1 MNDTIRD
8 SLATALGSGYTI
20 GRELGGGG
28 MSRVWI
34 ARDDS
39 LGRDVV
45 VKLLSPDLAQDLS
58 VERFTREV
66 RLAAGLQH
74 AHIVPLLTAGVT
86 SDNRPYYLMP
96 FVEGES
102 LRARLDR
109 DPTAPAQPIA
119 DVVSVLRDVCRALA
133 YAHARG
139 VVHRDI
145 KPDNILV
152 SGGAAMVADFG
163 IAKAMS
169 SARGP
174 ETQSSTE
181 QTSAALTRVGA
192 AIGSPAYMSPE
203 QGSGDPETDHRT
215 DIYALGVTAY
225 ELLTGRP
232 PFTQPTATGQLMA
245 HFTETPVDVRARR
258 ADVPDGLAA
267 LVMSCLAKLP
277 DDRPQSAELLATALG
292 ESVLSSGSGSTTA
305 RAATIQ
311 TAPISRG
318 SRSRALLVGGAVTA
332 LGLAYGAFQY
342 FSAPS
347 GLESNLMAVM
357 PFSVRDSSVQ
367 LWREGLVD
375 VLSRS
380 LDGAGS
386 LRTVA
391 ASTTIAQS
399 PARADAASAEKLGQ
413 SVGAGLVLF
422 GDIALEGRDSVH
434 IRYSVYDVRTARTRS
449 NLELRGERSRMD
461 ALADSMALRV
471 LREIGGAGSVGGAAL
486 TGVGTRSL
494 PAMRAFLQG
503 QQLYRRGVVD
513 SAKAAYQVALES
525 DSTFALAWRGLA
537 SVYIRQGREEE
548 PDAVHA
554 LDKAI
559 RYKAGRSPRDSMLLQ
574 ADSLR
579 LAFKRR
585 APGATDAVDAIP
597 VLAQLFQTLER
608 ATSAYPSDAELW
620 FERGDA
626 GYHFGEFSD
635 VTLTQARDWFS
646 RGTALDSTF
655 IVPYYHLFDLALRTG
670 NTTETAQSSR
680 RLAALSTGD
689 AAVYYKVLASVLE
702 TQPISA
708 STRAL
713 LDSVPVPF
721 VGSLLQTLASMPD
734 SGDVALTLAQEIATR
749 PLPRLATDPDTAGFR
764 DAMSLP
770 FALRGR
776 GRDALTW
783 SKAPG
788 LQLQLSRIGIVSPDS
803 ALTRMRQLLSQDPR
817 QAVGASRLFAD
828 MHDTASMRRL
838 TVYAD
843 SVDKATTSQ
852 TGKPV
857 PSALVAVPAFRLLAS
872 GDTNAALKAFL
883 ALPMSACGGLPCA
896 ASTVAALLV
905 KRGRSAEAAR
915 ILDRWLPS
923 QSRRIDVPLDWLT
936 RARIA
941 EQVGDTEKAALFYRR
956 VVTVWRGGDAELRE
970 RVNEAKAGVGRMSRK

>member
-1 MNDTIRD
+1 VSDIIEN
-8 SLATALGSGYTI
+8 SLAEALGTGYTI

-34 ARDDS
+34 ARDEN

-86 SDNRPYYLMP
+86 SDKRPYYLMP

-109 DPTAPAQPIA
+109 DPASPAQPIA

-133 YAHARG
+133 YAHSRG

-163 IAKAMS
+163 IAKAMN
-169 SARGP
+169 SARGAD
-174 ETQSSTE
+174 T

-232 PFTQPTATGQLMA
+232 PFAQSTASGQLMA
-245 HFTETPVDVRARR
+245 HFTETPVDVRERR
-258 ADVPDGLAA
+258 GDVPDGLAA
-267 LVMSCLAKLP
+267 LIMSCLAKNP
-277 DDRPQSAELLATALG
+277 DDRPQSAEQLATALG
-292 ESVLSSGSGSTTA
+292 ESVLSTGSVAATARPAASSTTQA
-305 RAATIQ
+305 PRAA
-311 TAPISRG
+311 G
-318 SRSRALLVGGAVTA
+318 GRALLIGGAVGA
-332 LGLAYGAFQY
+332 LALAFGAFKY
-342 FSAPS
+342 LRAPS
-347 GLESNLMAVM
+347 GLESNLVAVM
-357 PFSVRDSSVQ
+357 PFTVRDSSVQ

-380 LDGAGS
+380 LDGAGT

-391 ASTTIAQS
+391 ASTTIGQS
-399 PARADAASAEKLGQ
+399 PARADAATAEQLGR

-434 IRYSVYDVRTARTRS
+434 IRYSLYDVGTSRTRS
-449 NLELRGERSRMD
+449 NFELRGERGRMD

-471 LREIGGAGSVGGAAL
+471 LREIGGAGSVGGTAL

-494 PAMRAFLQG
+494 PAMRAFLQA
-503 QQLYRRGVVD
+503 QQLYRRGVAD
-513 SAKAAYQVALES
+513 SARAAYQLALES

-537 SVYIRQGREEE
+537 SVYIRQGRENE
-548 PDAVHA
+548 PDAVRA
-554 LDKAI
+554 LDMAI

-585 APGATDAVDAIP
+585 VPGATDAVDAIP
-597 VLAQLFQTLER
+597 VLANLFQALER

-626 GYHFGEFSD
+626 AYHFGEFSD
-635 VTLTQARDWFS
+635 VSLTQSASWFG
-646 RGTALDSTF
+646 RGAALDSSF
-655 IVPYYHLFDLALRTG
+655 VVPYYHLVDLALRMG
-670 NTTETAQSSR
+670 NTAEAAQSAR
-680 RLAALSTGD
+680 RVAALSSGD
-689 AAVYYKVLASVLE
+689 AALYYRLVAGVLV
-702 TQPISA
+702 TQPISTT
-708 STRAL
+708 TRAL
-713 LDSVPVPF
+713 LDSVPLGY
-721 VGSLLQTLASMPD
+721 VGSLLQMLGSMPD
-734 SGDVALTLAQEIATR
+734 SGAVALKLAQSLAAR
-749 PLPRLATDPDTAGFR
+749 PLPKLATDPDSLGFR
-764 DAMSLP
+764 DAMALP

-783 SKAPG
+783 SKSLG

-803 ALTRMRQLLSQDPR
+803 VLTRMRLLLTQDPR
-817 QAVGASRLFAD
+817 QAVGASRAFAD
-828 MHDTASMRRL
+828 ARDTASIRRL
-838 TVYAD
+838 MFWSD
-843 SVDKATTSQ
+843 SVDAAAVRLNGKVTLSATA
-852 TGKPV
+852 
-857 PSALVAVPAFRLLAS
+857 ALPAFRMLAA
-872 GDTNAALKAFL
+872 GDTSGALRAFL
-883 ALPMSACGGLPCA
+883 AIPMSACGGLPCA
-896 ASTVAALLV
+896 ANMVAALLV
-905 KRGRSAEAAR
+905 KRGRPADAAR
-915 ILDRWLPS
+915 VLDRWLPS
-923 QSRRIDVPLDWLT
+923 QSRRTDVPLDWLA

-941 EQVGDTEKAALFYRR
+941 EQMGDAEKAAQFYRR
-956 VVTVWRGGDAELRE
+956 VVTVWSGGDAELQAS
-970 RVNEAKAGVGRMSRK
+970 VTEAKAGVGRTSRK